1 MRANTSYK
9 SFSPALVS
17 MDIGLHIGL
26 AGVNVS
32 LRGESDVP
40 ICSSDGPKRSGR
52 LWSPQRLLSPAV
64 PGVPVLLTGSTLD
77 AGTQQDLALLPPS
90 GNPVNQVNETIN
102 YNEHFPWSFNA
113 DYDQSYSQGLERG
126 LPRPILYVAEKFT
139 TRSPCSMQRQYRI
152 SSHYATATLW

>member
-17 MDIGLHIGL
+17 ADIGLHIGL
-26 AGVNVS
+26 AGVNIS

-40 ICSSDGPKRSGR
+40 ICSSDGPR
-52 LWSPQRLLSPAV
+52 RLLGSAV
-64 PGVPVLLTGSTLD
+64 PGVPILLTGSTLN

-90 GNPVNQVNETIN
+90 GNPVHQVNETIN

-113 DYDQSYSQGLERG
+113 DYDRSYSQGLERG

-139 TRSPCSMQRQYRI
+139 ARSPCSMQRQYRI
-152 SSHYATATLW
+152 SSHYASATLW